1 MCLKNDKNVNF
12 AAKLANFLQSF
23 AFYRKISFKNITI
36 IEFFM
41 FFTRIIPLF
50 LLINS
55 YFCPISNAQVLTEI
69 EKCWEQKQVLVQ
81 RETSKVGKTR
91 NLHLYTINCRD
102 GKQVLNGVKIEYKLL
117 ISNQNRFGNEE
128 NNNTNYYETRIAF
141 IDAEEL
147 EIAITA
153 LKNLQIQL
161 NSPKKDSTELHYT
174 SRSGMRIYANYNL
187 TWEKW
192 TVYIEFPDKK
202 RNKISRNTL
211 LELTNLLQQAH
222 NKLKV

>member
-1 MCLKNDKNVNF
+1 
-12 AAKLANFLQSF
+12 
-23 AFYRKISFKNITI
+23 
-36 IEFFM
+36 M

-91 NLHLYTINCRD
+91 NLHLSTVNCRD
-102 GKQVLNGVKIEYKLL
+102 GKQILNGVEIEYRFL
-117 ISNQNRFGNEE
+117 ISNQNRFGSEE
-128 NNNTNYYETRIAF
+128 NHNSNYYETRITF
-141 IDAEEL
+141 IDADEL
-147 EIAITA
+147 ETAIFA
-153 LKNLQIQL
+153 LQKLQNQL
-161 NSPKKDSTELHYT
+161 NSPKQDSTELQYT
-174 SRSGMRIYANYNL
+174 SRSGLKIYAAYRP

-202 RNKISRNTL
+202 RNKISRTTL
-211 LELTNLLQQAH
+211 LEFTNLLQQAH
-222 NKLKV
+222 NRLKV